1 MKFSENTNKI
11 IKCLMGDNIKYN
23 VKTANKNMN
32 KHNKHFFN
40 LINGAF
46 EEVDGLKHR
55 IQKSIIDI
63 KSVDDIPNTSLFNS
77 HFVPNPIKEYI
88 KTQFKGYIKLSL
100 FYNKTNIS
108 VVIPLKNEDY
118 NRLNDYDEYTRIIFA
133 WFILALKHS
142 TLSVRSLNLYLFM
155 SEIDKKLPESSL
167 EILEPLNC
175 NSAVT
180 TACNANGEILVY
192 RKEEWLKVLMH
203 ETMHILC
210 LDFSGMEYEG
220 LKKNVAELFPIES
233 DFLISETYS
242 EFWGNTMNNY
252 MLSYILMDDVP
263 SLDMFIKFNDL
274 FTYYE
279 KMFSLLQLTKIL
291 NHMGLVYEDLYSK
304 KQLSVE
310 KRKLYKEKT
319 NVFVY
324 YILKAV
330 LLYHKEEFII
340 WCDNAND
347 NIINFAKTPE
357 TFASFFEFIRK
368 HSNKSNMLCDLN
380 NIRLFHKRIKNKTI
394 CDVTRDTMRM
404 SLFGLA

>member
-23 VKTANKNMN
+23 VKTINKNMN
-32 KHNKHFFN
+32 KYNKHFFN
-40 LINGAF
+40 LMDKAF
-46 EEVDGLKHR
+46 QEVDDLKHR

-100 FYNKTNIS
+100 FYNKTNIG

-118 NRLNDYDEYTRIIFA
+118 NRLSDYDEYTRIIFA

-180 TACNANGEILVY
+180 TACNTNGEILVY
-192 RKEEWLKVLMH
+192 RREEWLKVLIH

-220 LKKNVAELFPIES
+220 LKKNVSELFPIES

-242 EFWGNTMNNY
+242 EFWANTINNY
-252 MLSYILMDDVP
+252 MLSYILMDNVP

-274 FTYYE
+274 FSYYE

-304 KQLSVE
+304 KELSVE

-324 YILKAV
+324 YILKAI
-330 LLYHKEEFII
+330 LLYHKEDFIM

-368 HSNKSNMLCDLN
+368 HSNKPNMLCDLN
-380 NIRLFHKRIKNKTI
+380 NIRLFYKRIRNKDI

-404 SLFGLA
+404 SLFGLS

>member
-23 VKTANKNMN
+23 VKTVNKNMN
-32 KHNKHFFN
+32 KYNKHFFN
-40 LINGAF
+40 LMDKSFQEI
-46 EEVDGLKHR
+46 DGLKHR

-63 KSVDDIPNTSLFNS
+63 KSIDDIPNTSLFNS

-100 FYNKTNIS
+100 FYNKTNIG
-108 VVIPLKNEDY
+108 VIIPLKNEDY

-180 TACNANGEILVY
+180 TACNTNGEILVY
-192 RKEEWLKVLMH
+192 RKEEWLKVVIH

-220 LKKNVAELFPIES
+220 LKKNVSELFPIES

-242 EFWGNTMNNY
+242 EFWANTINNY
-252 MLSYILMDDVP
+252 MLSYILMDNIP

-304 KQLSVE
+304 KELSVE

-324 YILKAV
+324 YILKAI
-330 LLYHKEEFII
+330 LLYHKEDFIK

-347 NIINFAKTPE
+347 NIINFVKTPE

-368 HSNKSNMLCDLN
+368 HSNKPNMLCDLN
-380 NIRLFHKRIKNKTI
+380 NIRLFYKRIKNKTI